1 MRGLLIATGL
11 MLLSQVALADPAEF
25 TAPVKGSDGADLGK
39 IVLQEGPAGVLIRYD
54 LHGLKPGW
62 HGAHF
67 HEKGDCSDTKF
78 MNSGGHV
85 AVADEKLEHGFL
97 NPKGTHSGDLP
108 NIYVAADGTV
118 LADTFTTFVS
128 LHGEKNRPGLL
139 DADGT
144 ALVIHENP
152 DDYTHPPIGG
162 AGARIACAVIK

>member
-39 IVLQEGPAGVLIRYD
+39 FVLQEGPAGVLIRYD
-54 LHGLKPGW
+54 LHVMKPGG
-62 HGAHF
+62 HGAH
-67 HEKGDCSDTKF
+67 
-78 MNSGGHV
+78 V
-85 AVADEKLEHGFL
+85 DEKLEHGFL